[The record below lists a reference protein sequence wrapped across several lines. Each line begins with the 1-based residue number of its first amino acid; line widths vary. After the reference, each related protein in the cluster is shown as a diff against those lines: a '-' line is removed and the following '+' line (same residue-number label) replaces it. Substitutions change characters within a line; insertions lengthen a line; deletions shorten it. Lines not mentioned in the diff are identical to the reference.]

1 MQGRTGPRSGHP
13 DSATNRAPEPTSGPE
28 RTAVALAAQRPDLLA
43 AYTAALPGAR
53 AAVLGRL
60 WTALSREPVPGV
72 TGRTTDAGRLTV
84 TLADGRRLTGP
95 PPAPYVSPPDRLDL
109 ELDGVTV
116 AGPAPLVAALG
127 DGVAPTTGAHR
138 RLADEL
144 DDSVANLALARAA
157 QPAPDGGPPTLTR
170 PGRTDA
176 DWEQLVVDGHPLH
189 PGCRTRYGMST
200 ADVLAYAPEHR
211 PTVDLELVEVPA
223 DRWLTTGSDLPPVL
237 PMHPWQAAHLLDT
250 YPWLRRT
257 GRTRPARPLMSLRTL
272 APLDDPGHHVKTAVD
287 VQMTSAVRTVS
298 AAAVRNGP
306 PVTALLAGLAARIG
320 GLTVLPETAAGA
332 VLVDGEPCR
341 SLAVVVRRAP
351 APDPGETVLP
361 LAALAAPSPADGRPL
376 VTEAVTLG
384 YGGDP
389 AGWLTDLARV
399 LLPPLLR
406 MLDLGVALE
415 AHGQNTLVGLRHGR
429 PTRLFYRDVGG
440 IRLSPARLARHGV
453 TAPPVHGDLAT
464 DDPAEL
470 RDTLLAAAGTVL
482 TEQVAVLSR
491 AYGTDPRTLWSA
503 VAAAAPDDDLLFR
516 PTLPVKATT
525 AMRMAADPLDVVWAR
540 VPNPLAEPR

>member
-1 MQGRTGPRSGHP
+1 MHGHP
-13 DSATNRAPEPTSGPE
+13 VTPASRNSPR
-28 RTAVALAAQRPDLLA
+28 RTADALAAQRPDLLT

-60 WTALSREPVPGV
+60 WTALAREAVPGV
-72 TGRTTDAGRLTV
+72 TARTTTGDRLTV
-84 TLADGRRLTGP
+84 TLTGDRRLTGP
-95 PPAPYVSPPDRLDL
+95 PPAPYVPAPDNLGL
-109 ELDGVTV
+109 ELDGAAIDDPAELATV
-116 AGPAPLVAALG
+116 LG
-127 DGVAPTTGAHR
+127 DGNPGATDAHR

-144 DDSVANLALARAA
+144 DDSVANLALARAT
-157 QPAPDGGPPTLTR
+157 QPAPDGGPPVLTR

-211 PTVDLELVEVPA
+211 PTVHLELVEVPA
-223 DRWLTTGSDLPPVL
+223 DRWLTTGSGLPPLL
-237 PMHPWQAAHLLDT
+237 PMHPWQADHLLKA

-272 APLDDPGHHVKTAVD
+272 APLDDPGHHLKTAVD

-306 PVTALLAGLAARIG
+306 PVTALLADLAARVG
-320 GLTVLPETAAGA
+320 GLTVLTETAAGA

-351 APDPGETVLP
+351 APGPDETVLP

-376 VTEAVTLG
+376 VTEAVALG
-384 YGGDP
+384 YRGDP
-389 AGWLTDLARV
+389 AGWLTDLTRV

-406 MLDLGVALE
+406 MRDLGVALE

-440 IRLSPARLARHGV
+440 IRLDPARLAHHGV
-453 TAPPVHGDLAT
+453 DAPPVHGDLAT

-482 TEQVAVLSR
+482 AEQVAVLSR

-540 VPNPLAEPR
+540 VPNPLAELR